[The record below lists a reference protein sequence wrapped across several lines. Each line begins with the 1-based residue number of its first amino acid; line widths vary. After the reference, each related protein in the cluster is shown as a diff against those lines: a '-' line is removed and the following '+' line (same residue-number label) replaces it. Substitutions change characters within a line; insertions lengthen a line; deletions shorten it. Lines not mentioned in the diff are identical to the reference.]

1 MEVSLEEEEQTKDSF
16 VFSFTKKMFD
26 NIEDVSNLINGINA
40 DKSDPRIADNRKIKD
55 FNISTLIFVM
65 SAANKLYNDPGKAF
79 REEVKTRSIFNRK
92 KFCLAANS
100 IPHVNTENS
109 FF

>member
-1 MEVSLEEEEQTKDSF
+1 MEEEEQTKDSF
-16 VFSFTKKMFD
+16 IFSFTNKMFND
-26 NIEDVSNLINGINA
+26 IEDLSNVINGHNA
-40 DKSDPRIADNRKIKD
+40 DKLDPRIADDRKVKD

-65 SAANKLYNDPGKAF
+65 SAARRVYNDPGKTL
-79 REEVKTRSIFNRK
+79 REEVKTKSIFNRK

-100 IPHVNTENS
+100 IPHINIENS